1 MKSKI
6 CLSAATVLIS
16 IIPVLSCN
24 SSDNNTAETTAV
36 TAKIEHLEL
45 IPEGSIGVELG
56 DTNYVF
62 GQIVEADQ
70 DKDGNILVLDAS
82 TMNVR
87 KYSHEGNFLGSAGR
101 QGTGPG
107 EFQMPRGMTVL
118 GNNNFVV
125 SDMAGGAICVF
136 DDSLNWKENIVGF
149 FPRPPFTVRTA
160 GDSAFVGMLPAFNRE
175 EGLMGFSIARMENS
189 SEPVTV
195 YDEQMMPFDPSRIG
209 PLGDEEDPIFTC
221 DNSGHVFIG
230 APGSDVIEITG
241 YLPDG
246 EIFLSIKENT
256 DRVEKSEEELTR
268 EKAEF
273 DDFAARMRSRGGRMS
288 GVELAFDPIVY
299 RRAVTSLG
307 VDNQNRLWVRL
318 GKYRYPFW
326 NVYDF
331 EGKLLFTASLETDD
345 QDLDDMVVL
354 ITENGATAWIPDP
367 LAWPKV
373 IILDLPETS
382 EL

>member
-1 MKSKI
+1 MRSKT

-16 IIPVLSCN
+16 IMMLPGCN
-24 SSDNNTAETTAV
+24 SSDNYTAETSTDIV
-36 TAKIEHLEL
+36 GIEHLEL

-62 GQIVEADQ
+62 GQIVEVSQ
-70 DKDGNILVLDAS
+70 DGNGNIFVLDTS

-87 KYSHEGNFLGSAGR
+87 KYSSEGNFLGSAGR

-107 EFQMPRGMTVL
+107 EFQMPRGMAVL
-118 GNNNFVV
+118 GNNDFIV

-189 SEPVTV
+189 SEPSTV
-195 YDEQMMPFDPSRIG
+195 YDDQMQPFDPSRIG
-209 PLGDEEDPIFTC
+209 PLGDEEDPVFTS

-230 APGSDVIEITG
+230 APGSDAIEVTG

-246 EIFLSIKENT
+246 EVFLSIRKNT
-256 DRVEKSEEELTR
+256 DRIEKTEEELAR

-273 DDFAARMRSRGGRMS
+273 EDFAARMGSHGGRMS
-288 GVELAFDPIVY
+288 GVELAFDPIRY
-299 RRAVTSLG
+299 RRAVTDLG
-307 VDNQNRLWVRL
+307 IDAQDRLWVRL
-318 GKYRYPFW
+318 GEYRYPFW

-331 EGKLLFTASLETDD
+331 EGNLLFTASLETDD
-345 QDLDDMVVL
+345 PDLDDMVVR

-367 LAWPKV
+367 ITWPRV
-373 IILDLPETS
+373 MILGLPEII
-382 EL
+382 